1 MKPPSAHTT
10 ARTLLACALAA
21 TTLAASTAPS
31 SAQETPQD
39 ATQEAT
45 QEAALRRDLGLSD
58 SEVAQLR
65 AAESEAMDH
74 AEEWR
79 AALGDDFGGV
89 YLDPESGEVT
99 VAVTDPAAVP
109 AVEQAGAEPE
119 VVDFGE
125 AALNDFVDSLNAVAD
140 EADPQITGWYT
151 DLANDSVVITTYR
164 GGTAAAEE
172 LAARAGVDERALRI
186 TEDTGQPR
194 LFANIIGGNPY
205 YFGGYRCSIG
215 FSVRRGSEAGFAT
228 AGHCG
233 STGTTVSSPRGTVAG
248 SYFPGRDMGW
258 VRITSA
264 DTVTPLVN
272 RYNGTYVTVTGSAEA
287 GIGAS
292 VCRSGSTTG
301 WRCGTIQSKNQTVV
315 YPQGAVSGLTRTT
328 ACAEGGDSGGSW
340 LSGSQAQG
348 VTSGGSGNCYTGG
361 VTFFQPVNPILSTYG
376 LTLVTG

>member
-1 MKPPSAHTT
+1 YAGRSAHLGSAPTDRSDCASRRGPRHPRKERVVKPSSAHKAT
-10 ARTLLACALAA
+10 RALLACALAA

-140 EADPQITGWYT
+140 EADPQITGWYA

-164 GGTAAAEE
+164 GGTAAAAD
-172 LAARAGVDERALRI
+172 LADRASGAVHALRI
-186 TEDTGQPR
+186 TVYTEQPR
-194 LFANIIGGNPY
+194 
-205 YFGGYRCSIG
+205 
-215 FSVRRGSEAGFAT
+215 V
-228 AGHCG
+228 
-233 STGTTVSSPRGTVAG
+233 
-248 SYFPGRDMGW
+248 
-258 VRITSA
+258 SA
-264 DTVTPLVN
+264 D
-272 RYNGTYVTVTGSAEA
+272 S
-287 GIGAS
+287 
-292 VCRSGSTTG
+292 RSGSHH
-301 WRCGTIQSKNQTVV
+301 V
-315 YPQGAVSGLTRTT
+315 
-328 ACAEGGDSGGSW
+328 
-340 LSGSQAQG
+340 LSGNQR
-348 VTSGGSGNCYTGG
+348 
-361 VTFFQPVNPILSTYG
+361 
-376 LTLVTG
+376 